1 MTTRRSSVLAL
12 WTAACLAAPI
22 PAAPQSEDQKPP
34 PAAEKK
40 PPVRQEKPESPPA
53 PRREA
58 PRTSPGDERPRSDVP
73 VSFPVDI

>member
-1 MTTRRSSVLAL
+1 MSRKSVVLAFCA
-12 WTAACLAAPI
+12 AACLAAPI

-40 PPVRQEKPESPPA
+40 PRAEPEKPDTPPI
-53 PRREA
+53 PRQEA
-58 PRTSPGDERPRSDVP
+58 PRTGPGEERPRSDVP

>member
-1 MTTRRSSVLAL
+1 MTTRRRSVLAL
-12 WTAACLAAPI
+12 WTAVCLAAPI
-22 PAAPQSEDQKPP
+22 LVWAQTADQKPP

-40 PPVRQEKPESPPA
+40 PRVKQEKPESPPT

-58 PRTSPGDERPRSDVP
+58 PRTGPGEERPRSDVP

>member
-1 MTTRRSSVLAL
+1 MTPRKNSVLAL
-12 WTAACLAAPI
+12 WTVACLAAPL
-22 PAAPQSEDQKPP
+22 PATPQSEDQKPP

-40 PPVRQEKPESPPA
+40 PRVKQEKPDSPPA

-58 PRTSPGDERPRSDVP
+58 PRSRPGEERPKSDVP

>member
-1 MTTRRSSVLAL
+1 VTPVRNFVLAI
-12 WTAACLAAPI
+12 WAAAWFAAPS
-22 PAAPQSEDQKPP
+22 PATPQTEPPKPP

-40 PPVRQEKPESPPA
+40 PPVKQEKPATPPA

-58 PRTSPGDERPRSDVP
+58 PRTGAGEERPRSDVP

>member
-1 MTTRRSSVLAL
+1 MTTCRKSVLAL

-22 PAAPQSEDQKPP
+22 PAAPQPEDQKPP

-40 PPVRQEKPESPPA
+40 PPVKQEKPESPPT

-58 PRTSPGDERPRSDVP
+58 PRTGPGEERPRSDVP

>member
-1 MTTRRSSVLAL
+1 MTTRGKSVLVL

-22 PAAPQSEDQKPP
+22 PAAPQSEDPKPP

-40 PPVRQEKPESPPA
+40 PRVKQEKPESPPT
-53 PRREA
+53 PRWET
-58 PRTSPGDERPRSDVP
+58 PRTSPGVERPKSDVP

>member
-1 MTTRRSSVLAL
+1 MSRKSVVLAFCA
-12 WTAACLAAPI
+12 AACLAAPD
-22 PAAPQSEDQKPP
+22 PGWAQTADQKRP

-40 PPVRQEKPESPPA
+40 PRVKQEKPESPPT

-58 PRTSPGDERPRSDVP
+58 PRTGPGEERPRSDVP

>member
-1 MTTRRSSVLAL
+1 VLTL
-12 WTAACLAAPI
+12 FTAVCLAAPI
-22 PAAPQSEDQKPP
+22 LVWAQTADQKPP

-40 PPVRQEKPESPPA
+40 PRVKQEKLESPPT

-58 PRTSPGDERPRSDVP
+58 PRTGPGEERPRSDVP

>member
-1 MTTRRSSVLAL
+1 MTTRRRSMLAL
-12 WTAACLAAPI
+12 WTAVCLAAPI
-22 PAAPQSEDQKPP
+22 LVWAQTADQKPP

-40 PPVRQEKPESPPA
+40 SQPKAEKPDTPPI

-58 PRTSPGDERPRSDVP
+58 PRTGPGEERPRSDVP

>member
-1 MTTRRSSVLAL
+1 MSRKSVVLAFCA
-12 WTAACLAAPI
+12 AACLTAPI
-22 PAAPQSEDQKPP
+22 LVWAQTADQKPP

-40 PPVRQEKPESPPA
+40 SRPKAEKPDTPPI

-58 PRTSPGDERPRSDVP
+58 PRTGPGEERPRSDVP